1 MISKKMKYAI
11 KALVYIAQNSKE
23 NSSVKTNDIASKAI
37 IPKKFLEQILLEL
50 KKNRIVNS
58 RQGSMGGYYLMK
70 KPNEITLAAIY
81 RLCEGP
87 IALVSCASLNYY
99 EPCSDCVDE
108 ATCKIKFALIDIRQK
123 TIANFESITI
133 ATLI

>member
-23 NSSVKTNDIASKAI
+23 NSSVKTNEIATNAL

-70 KPNEITLAAIY
+70 KPHDISLATIY

-108 ATCKIKFALIDIRQK
+108 ATCKIKFSLIEIRQK

-133 ATLI
+133 ETLI